1 MISDR
6 QLARAILALKPD
18 GVQRMELAHI
28 DCPHLG
34 LYWEVAMHDDAML
47 ACHECVSQTD
57 PLLSTALD
65 KANSSLVRKRDEI
78 ARRDD
83 IALAYSKDWSA
94 TS

>member
-6 QLARAILALKPD
+6 QLADAILALKPD

-34 LYWEVAMHDDAML
+34 PYWEVEMHDNGICAIGDAP
-47 ACHECVSQTD
+47 V
-57 PLLSTALD
+57 LSTAIA
-65 KANSSLVRKRDEI
+65 KANESLSRQRDEI